1 MPDKKLNIKWVKF
14 RFFFFFTIIMF
25 CMHNK
30 QNQGYQFYFVSFE
43 MAKTFYINL
52 KNGIKQNNFH
62 LILNLDPF
70 RIFQLNF
77 GRNVPVSF
85 HMFRS
90 GLEKPLNQIKPGS
103 I

>member
-1 MPDKKLNIKWVKF
+1 
-14 RFFFFFTIIMF
+14 MF

-30 QNQGYQFYFVSFE
+30 QNQGCQFRFVSSE
-43 MAKTFYINL
+43 MTKIFYTNL
-52 KNGIKQNNFH
+52 KNRIKQNNFN